1 VEEEVEEVEEED
13 GDTAIT
19 ASRTGMPEIRAVSP
33 IPSSGR
39 VIGVVTFF
47 DDGDSL

>member
-1 VEEEVEEVEEED
+1 MEEVVEED

-19 ASRTGMPEIRAVSP
+19 ASRTGIPEIRAVSP
-33 IPSSGR
+33 IASSGR
-39 VIGVVTFF
+39 MIGVVTFF